1 MGVPVQ
7 TEYKFITTRL
17 RGFGPVPGD
26 AKYFNW
32 ADVAEM
38 LSRYGAEGWKV
49 NQMTATEV
57 GDDDIVY
64 AFVLERPGVGPVRRR
79 TR

>member
-1 MGVPVQ
+1 MPSA

-17 RGFGPVPGD
+17 SGFARAPSD

-38 LSRYGAEGWKV
+38 LTRYGSDGWRV
-49 NQMTATEV
+49 SHMTATEV
-57 GDDDIVY
+57 EKDSVLY
-64 AFVLERPGVGPVRRR
+64 SFVLERPAAYAQRKR
-79 TR
+79 T